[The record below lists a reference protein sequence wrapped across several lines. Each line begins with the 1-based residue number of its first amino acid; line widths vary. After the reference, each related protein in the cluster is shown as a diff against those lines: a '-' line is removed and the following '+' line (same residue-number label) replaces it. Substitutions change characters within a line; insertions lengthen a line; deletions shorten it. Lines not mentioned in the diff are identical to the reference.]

1 MGERSLIIFLG
12 KIVAYDVSFANYKNL
27 NIKKKTLCLLKH
39 YFSIENLY

>member
-27 NIKKKTLCLLKH
+27 NIKKTLCLLKH